1 MKAKILSGRAKIEG
15 TIAYITHANKK
26 DKTAQFLDSNY
37 VMEIDTRSNKSLA
50 DAFNYIKNVANHG
63 RAEEY
68 KNPFENKSFDKNE
81 FILIGRRSF
90 AK

>member
-50 DAFNYIKNVANHG
+50 DAFNYIK
-63 RAEEY
+63 R
-68 KNPFENKSFDKNE
+68 
-81 FILIGRRSF
+81 
-90 AK
+90 